1 MQTILFEDLGNIAYD
16 AAWDYQE
23 SLMQANLKIKAERHV
38 SAGSD
43 AVAIGTTINH
53 LLFCEHPHVYTLG
66 KSGVIENLLV
76 NDARLKELN
85 VSFFKTNRGGDIT
98 YHGPQQIVGYPIL
111 DLELFETDLGKY
123 MRNLEE
129 VIIRT
134 LAHYN
139 IEAGRLPG
147 ATGVWLDP
155 DIKGK
160 ARKIC
165 AMGVRCS
172 RWVTMHGFAFNV
184 NTDLRYFDYI
194 VPCGITDKSVT
205 SLQKELGHTVEVQE
219 VKDILRHEFGIV
231 FNAEIINKDV
241 EKLHTDIEHVRV

>member
-1 MQTILFEDLGNIAYD
+1 MQTILFQDLGKVAYD
-16 AAWDYQE
+16 AAWEYQE
-23 SLMQANLKIKAERHV
+23 SLLQANLKVKAQWYNVPEISRP
-38 SAGSD
+38 AN
-43 AVAIGTTINH
+43 IGTQHH

-66 KSGVIENLLV
+66 KSGHMENLLV

-98 YHGPQQIVGYPIL
+98 YHGPGQVVGYPIL
-111 DLELFETDLGKY
+111 DLEYFVTDLGKY

-129 VIIRT
+129 VIIRI
-134 LAHYN
+134 LAHYG
-139 IEAGRLPG
+139 IEGGRLPG
-147 ATGVWLDP
+147 ATGVWLDA
-155 DIKGK
+155 DVKGK

-172 RWVTMHGFAFNV
+172 RWVTMHGFALNV

-205 SLQKELGHTVEVQE
+205 SIQKELGYVIDEQE
-219 VKDILRHEFGIV
+219 VKDLLRHEFGNV
-231 FNAEIINKDV
+231 FNAEVIKEQVNV
-241 EKLHTDIEHVRV
+241 TA

>member
-1 MQTILFEDLGNIAYD
+1 MKKILFRDLGKVAYD
-16 AAWDYQE
+16 LAWDYQE
-23 SLMQANLKIKAERHV
+23 NLLQENLRVKAARFNNPDVTLPLENTQH
-38 SAGSD
+38 
-43 AVAIGTTINH
+43 H

-66 KSGVIENLLV
+66 KSGHMENLLV
-76 NDARLKELN
+76 NDRRLQELK

-98 YHGPQQIVGYPIL
+98 YHGPGQVVGYPIL
-111 DLELFETDLGKY
+111 DLEHFVTDLGKY

-134 LAHYN
+134 LAHYG
-139 IEAGRLPG
+139 IEGGRLPG
-147 ATGVWLDP
+147 STGVWLDAEVQ
-155 DIKGK
+155 GK

-172 RWVTMHGFAFNV
+172 RWVTMHGFALNV

-205 SLQKELGHTVEVQE
+205 SIQKELGRDVPEEE
-219 VKDILRHEFGIV
+219 VKALIRKEFSEVFDAVVVTGIV
-231 FNAEIINKDV
+231 DEFVVI
-241 EKLHTDIEHVRV
+241 